1 MIWSQKFKRLYQLD
15 CLKTDLI
22 HDLMKVYLSFFGRRQ
37 SRATGFLRS
46 TVIQPVNVD
55 ATATGKKIDIETTL
69 QGMMKFLC
77 SFIKKI
83 RKWKTYL
90 QQQAKKNN
98 ISISIITSIGN
109 KQFTILFLLL
119 KNVLTK
125 NLIFVRL
132 ISKVYLFKYI
142 LLCRTIETSLPVSFY
157 HFDFSVNSVCSFS
170 LK

>member
-109 KQFTILFLLL
+109 KQFTILFLLQ

-142 LLCRTIETSLPVSFY
+142 LLCRTIETSLPVS
-157 HFDFSVNSVCSFS
+157 VNSVCSFS